1 MTFEPCFE
9 RAEPPKPE
17 EGVRLQLDVA
27 VPMRDGVRL
36 AADLYFPREPG
47 PHPVLLERTPY
58 GKHQSVMVNIG
69 APAYLARHGYVVA
82 VQDVRGRYASEG
94 AWYPFGDDLSGET
107 SDGYD
112 SVEWLAAQ
120 PFSNGKIAVFGG
132 SYAGFN
138 QYTLARNMPPHLTAA
153 FPRQGP
159 QCLHTEWVYRGGA
172 LEFAF
177 MVPRFARRLS
187 AEVLRNRELQFS
199 RKVREYQLD
208 LANGWPLPS
217 HAMFSDP
224 FQWIRDDVARQEDEG
239 YWKQWDIGPDW
250 DSFSRPSFHV
260 ASWFDIFCG
269 GTLRNF
275 RGIRDRAV
283 SPGARSKHK
292 LIIGPWIHGPFM
304 ADAPPGRIAGEMDF
318 GEGARWDYKG
328 TMRRWFDC
336 WLQERDD
343 GIRDE
348 PDVRYFV
355 MGLNEWRAAPDW
367 PPPGID
373 HRKFYFRQ
381 ERSGSAGSVNDGSLG
396 WRAGAADAR
405 PAVFTHDPDEP
416 VPSLG
421 GATLFNLS
429 PLESSTAERWEDLN
443 AQAGSRDQR
452 PIEARCLTF
461 TSPPL
466 DEDLEVTGPVEAV
479 VYLSSSAVDTDLV
492 VRLCDVHPDGRSML
506 ICDGIQRGRY
516 RESPFRSALLEPGT
530 VYEIRVDMW
539 ATSNLF
545 RAGHRVRVIVNSSC
559 YPRFD
564 VNPGTGKSALLSGDR
579 VKAENRVYL
588 DTHRPSHI
596 LLPVIPKGISE

>member
-1 MTFEPCFE
+1 MTFQPCFE
-9 RAEPPKPE
+9 RPEPPEPD
-17 EGVRLQLDVA
+17 EGVRLELDVP
-27 VPMRDGVRL
+27 VPMRDGVCL

-69 APAYLARHGYVVA
+69 APAYLARQGYVVA

-94 AWYPFGDDLSGET
+94 AWYPFGDDLSGKT
-107 SDGYD
+107 SDGHD

-120 PFSNGKIAVFGG
+120 PFSNGKVAVFGG

-138 QYTLARNMPPHLTAA
+138 QYTLARNMPPHLAA
-153 FPRQGP
+153 TFPRQGP

-172 LEFAF
+172 MEFAF

-187 AEVLRNRELQFS
+187 AEVLRNREFQFS

-217 HAMFSDP
+217 HSLFSDP
-224 FQWIRDDVARQEDEG
+224 FQWIRDYVARQEDEA
-239 YWKQWDIGPDW
+239 YWKQWDIGPNW
-250 DSFSRPSFHV
+250 DFFDRPSFHV
-260 ASWFDIFCG
+260 SSWFDIFCG

-283 SPGARSKHK
+283 SPEARRKHK
-292 LIIGPWIHGPFM
+292 LVIGPWIHGPFM

-318 GEGARWDYKG
+318 GESARWDYKG

-336 WLQERDD
+336 WLKERDD
-343 GIRDE
+343 GISDE

-355 MGLNEWRAAPDW
+355 MGLNKWRTAPDW

-373 HRKFYFRQ
+373 QRILYFRA
-381 ERSGSAGSVNDGSLG
+381 EFSGSAGSVNDGSLS
-396 WRAGAADAR
+396 WRAAPGNAR
-405 PAVFTHDPDEP
+405 PASITHDPDEP

-421 GATLFNLS
+421 GTTLFNLS
-429 PLESSTAERWEDLN
+429 PLESTTAERWEDLN

-479 VYLSSSAVDTDLV
+479 IYLSSSAVDTDVV
-492 VRLCDVHPDGRSML
+492 VRLCDVYPDGRSML
-506 ICDGIQRGRY
+506 ICDGIQRARY
-516 RESPFRSALLEPGT
+516 RESPFRSAMLEPGA
-530 VYEIRVDMW
+530 VYEIRVDLW

-559 YPRFD
+559 FPRFD
-564 VNPGTGKSALLSGDR
+564 VNPGTGKSALVSGDR
-579 VKAENRVYL
+579 VKAENHVYL

-596 LLPVIPKGISE
+596 VLPVISKRTSE